1 MLHFVLSKKVFE
13 ELKNGTKKQMKRCS
27 GVAACISWPQRKI
40 WWLFSRHKGHGI
52 SEKWLQIPE
61 SSPYWMTTTFLRNVS
76 NSGLHH
82 APWHHNGGS
91 ARLSAFL
98 SSHQ

>member
-40 WWLFSRHKGHGI
+40 W
-52 SEKWLQIPE
+52 
-61 SSPYWMTTTFLRNVS
+61 
-76 NSGLHH
+76 
-82 APWHHNGGS
+82 
-91 ARLSAFL
+91 
-98 SSHQ
+98 